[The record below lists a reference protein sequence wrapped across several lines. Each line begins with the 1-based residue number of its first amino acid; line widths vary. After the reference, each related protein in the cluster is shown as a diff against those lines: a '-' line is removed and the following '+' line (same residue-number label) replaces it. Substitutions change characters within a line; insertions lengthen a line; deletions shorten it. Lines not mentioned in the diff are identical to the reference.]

1 MELKFNKNGDAWVAE
16 FEATDKFNLHMEG
29 LLLGSFSILQR
40 TAGGKYTHV
49 RDIPTYPR
57 FDKVFDYDFN
67 ALVYPKYIKIVSETE
82 PTYAEVVS
90 DGEITEIKSQTKEVE
105 VTANGTTQVAP
116 DAGYSYLTGVTVKT
130 NVPQSGGSGGEGG
143 GSSAYFRGVE
153 YYAVNYPKLAELGYD
168 YTDTSIV
175 KPSGHLNMI
184 LNGCGGKMGLG
195 EIAMFINPVAFSVA
209 KNSYIEMGAEIKGIY
224 YFNAPN
230 TVSDNGMLQWATF
243 MEIIS
248 ASPINGVFNEAFTRI
263 TEEEF
268 YNLG

>member
-40 TAGGKYTHV
+40 TAGGNYTHV

-57 FDKVFDYDFN
+57 FDKVFDYDFD
-67 ALVYPKYIKIVSETE
+67 ALVYPKFIKIVSETE

-116 DAGYSYLTGVTVKT
+116 DAGFSYLTGVSIKT
-130 NVPQSGGSGGEGG
+130 NVPQSGGSGGDSDTMEYVLGDAAALNNALVVVAPSFKFSLENGSLCIMPYTLARSLGVDNITVIAYKVDFKETIVAGGNVITVADYLASEGVTE
-143 GSSAYFRGVE
+143 A
-153 YYAVNYPKLAELGYD
+153 D
-168 YTDTSIV
+168 
-175 KPSGHLNMI
+175 
-184 LNGCGGKMGLG
+184 
-195 EIAMFINPVAFSVA
+195 IAALP
-209 KNSYIEMGAEIKGIY
+209 
-224 YFNAPN
+224 
-230 TVSDNGMLQWATF
+230 
-243 MEIIS
+243 
-248 ASPINGVFNEAFTRI
+248 RI
-263 TEEEF
+263 TKEEF

>member
-67 ALVYPKYIKIVSETE
+67 ALVYPKFIKIVSEIE

-130 NVPQSGGSGGEGG
+130 NVPQSGGSGGGEGEEVDCLEYVDT
-143 GSSAYFRGVE
+143 SNPDFMALVELGVMSHVVKLRE
-153 YYAVNYPKLAELGYD
+153 DDGTIVIAPPCQALLNNDAIDGNRMTKIIAIGLYPK
-168 YTDTSIV
+168 V
-175 KPSGHLNMI
+175 RMK
-184 LNGCGGKMGLG
+184 GGILG
-195 EIAMFINPVAFSVA
+195 EIGYTV
-209 KNSYIEMGAEIKGIY
+209 AEIGGELLA
-224 YFNAPN
+224 NAPH
-230 TVSDNGMLQWATF
+230 
-243 MEIIS
+243 
-248 ASPINGVFNEAFTRI
+248 I
-263 TEEEF
+263 TKEQF
-268 YNLG
+268 YTI

>member
-67 ALVYPKYIKIVSETE
+67 ALVYPKFIKIVSETE

-105 VTANGTTQVAP
+105 ITANGTTQVAP
-116 DAGYSYLTGVTVKT
+116 DAGFSYLTGVSIKT
-130 NVPQSGGSGGEGG
+130 NVPQSGGSGGGG
-143 GSSAYFRGVE
+143 ETSSMEYWDISGIDLTNVSNAMAIKMASLFKVYSSATNVTAIAPYG
-153 YYAVNYPKLAELGYD
+153 LM
-168 YTDTSIV
+168 TSI
-175 KPSGHLNMI
+175 
-184 LNGCGGKMGLG
+184 GLG
-195 EIAMFINPVAFSVA
+195 GDISTWDMSYVAIDLSVKVVSQNRPV
-209 KNSYIEMGAEIKGIY
+209 ILGDMLTQILGAEVI
-224 YFNAPN
+224 
-230 TVSDNGMLQWATF
+230 
-243 MEIIS
+243 
-248 ASPINGVFNEAFTRI
+248 ASIPRI

>member
-67 ALVYPKYIKIVSETE
+67 ALVYPKFIKIVSETE

-130 NVPQSGGSGGEGG
+130 NVPQSGGSGGESTGMKYYLRPETLDATFAQFAG
-143 GSSAYFRGVE
+143 TATQIAKADFSGSPMITMPLALLEFGTSLFDIIIAIGVNPSTRIVLPN
-153 YYAVNYPKLAELGYD
+153 ASGTISELY
-168 YTDTSIV
+168 
-175 KPSGHLNMI
+175 
-184 LNGCGGKMGLG
+184 G
-195 EIAMFINPVAFSVA
+195 EIM
-209 KNSYIEMGAEIKGIY
+209 
-224 YFNAPN
+224 
-230 TVSDNGMLQWATF
+230 ATLT
-243 MEIIS
+243 E
-248 ASPINGVFNEAFTRI
+248 I

-268 YNLG
+268 YNLES

>member
-1 MELKFNKNGDAWVAE
+1 MNENKSYKNMELKFNKNGDAWVAE

-67 ALVYPKYIKIVSETE
+67 ALVYPKFIKIVSETE

-116 DAGYSYLTGVTVKT
+116 DAGYSYLTRVTVKT
-130 NVPQSGGSGGEGG
+130 NVPQSSGSGGESTGMKYYLKPETVDDTFRQFAG
-143 GSSAYFRGVE
+143 TATQIAKVDFSGSPMITMPLALLEFGTSLFDIIIAIGVNPSTRVVFPN
-153 YYAVNYPKLAELGYD
+153 ASGTISELY
-168 YTDTSIV
+168 
-175 KPSGHLNMI
+175 
-184 LNGCGGKMGLG
+184 G
-195 EIAMFINPVAFSVA
+195 EIM
-209 KNSYIEMGAEIKGIY
+209 
-224 YFNAPN
+224 
-230 TVSDNGMLQWATF
+230 ATLT
-243 MEIIS
+243 E
-248 ASPINGVFNEAFTRI
+248 I

>member
-67 ALVYPKYIKIVSETE
+67 ALVYPKFIKIVSETE

-130 NVPQSGGSGGEGG
+130 NVPQSGGSGGG
-143 GSSAYFRGVE
+143 GSTMEYLDMRGRDMSETINAQLSRFALLRRVLMNGVATMTAPAASIPTDVSDLIIQAIGVDFSVIIE
-153 YYAVNYPKLAELGYD
+153 LSGETRSLKDMLTMGGITEAELAA
-168 YTDTSIV
+168 I
-175 KPSGHLNMI
+175 P
-184 LNGCGGKMGLG
+184 
-195 EIAMFINPVAFSVA
+195 
-209 KNSYIEMGAEIKGIY
+209 
-224 YFNAPN
+224 
-230 TVSDNGMLQWATF
+230 
-243 MEIIS
+243 
-248 ASPINGVFNEAFTRI
+248 RI

>member
-67 ALVYPKYIKIVSETE
+67 ALVYPKFIKIVSETE

-130 NVPQSGGSGGEGG
+130 NVPQSGGSGEAGKYINDMLTEFY
-143 GSSAYFRGVE
+143 SINWDRA
-153 YYAVNYPKLAELGYD
+153 KELGYD
-168 YTDTSIV
+168 ESSNSGFSSAV
-175 KPSGHLNMI
+175 KTIIGYFVLGKGSAMDMNILTTMSFFFASSLSFLLDAGGFCPVKAMEMSPERIYNTFDDVIAFVNNNNEFDFSGI
-184 LNGCGGKMGLG
+184 
-195 EIAMFINPVAFSVA
+195 
-209 KNSYIEMGAEIKGIY
+209 
-224 YFNAPN
+224 
-230 TVSDNGMLQWATF
+230 
-243 MEIIS
+243 
-248 ASPINGVFNEAFTRI
+248 FTRI
-263 TEEEF
+263 TKEEF
-268 YNLG
+268 YTI

>member
-130 NVPQSGGSGGEGG
+130 NVPMSGGGG
-143 GSSAYFRGVE
+143 GGNSSGLKYYDVANSDSMIKATSLGV
-153 YYAVNYPKLAELGYD
+153 A
-168 YTDTSIV
+168 SIV
-175 KPSGHLNMI
+175 KLYNNEWVIAPAGVSLELGFKAIDKVTAFGVDWTMEMLAY
-184 LNGCGGKMGLG
+184 GKKQTTKQFFESMETIDSLT
-195 EIAMFINPVAFSVA
+195 EIT
-209 KNSYIEMGAEIKGIY
+209 K
-224 YFNAPN
+224 
-230 TVSDNGMLQWATF
+230 
-243 MEIIS
+243 
-248 ASPINGVFNEAFTRI
+248 
-263 TEEEF
+263 EEF

>member
-40 TAGGKYTHV
+40 TAGGNYTHV

-57 FDKVFDYDFN
+57 FDKVFDYDFD
-67 ALVYPKYIKIVSETE
+67 ALVYPKFIKIVSETK

-130 NVPQSGGSGGEGG
+130 NVPQSGGSGGSEGG
-143 GSSAYFRGVE
+143 GSNWRYFRINDDFADNSISKAMAFGLFHICRYQLEGQTIFGNIAVYVE
-153 YYAVNYPKLAELGYD
+153 QFETTNLSNAYAVAVD
-168 YTDTSIV
+168 ADV
-175 KPSGHLNMI
+175 KFFTNQ
-184 LNGCGGKMGLG
+184 G
-195 EIAMFINPVAFSVA
+195 ETYS
-209 KNSYIEMGAEIKGIY
+209 
-224 YFNAPN
+224 
-230 TVSDNGMLQWATF
+230 
-243 MEIIS
+243 
-248 ASPINGVFNEAFTRI
+248 FNEAEMMLGGVGNLSLTEI
-263 TEEEF
+263 TKEEF
-268 YNLG
+268 YTI